1 MEPGQQ
7 HCAGG
12 IVFDDRRRL
21 LVIERG
27 HEPSAGL
34 WSIPGG
40 RCLPGEDSASACV
53 REVAEE
59 TGLSVRVVR
68 WAGQVELDAPVG
80 TYLVDD
86 YVCELTGGTLSAGD
100 DATKAGGSA
109 GLNCW
114 PCRLH
119 RASTKH
125 WQAGANFLSSGSCA
139 P

>member
-100 DATKAGGSA
+100 DATKARWVSRAELLALPTAPGLYEALA
-109 GLNCW
+109 GWGEL
-114 PCRLH
+114 PE
-119 RASTKH
+119 
-125 WQAGANFLSSGSCA
+125 
-139 P
+139 